1 MSGYSQDFKG
11 GAMANSRI
19 IVFALAAMLVLSG
32 FGFASVNPKVELLNA
47 TLSEVPAQPGHVL
60 ALTLFMK
67 SIYPDNCAENL
78 AVQVAV
84 AYPLSVR
91 GSDTQYLDLL
101 CTQDPDSKGTFTF
114 YLPVDN
120 LATSGTYPVS
130 VSTTYEKRFT
140 QLSASNT
147 VNVQVGGTPSFTASV
162 VSSNPVDIY
171 PGDTAQ
177 VEVAFQNTGPSMAQS
192 SRASADSS
200 GVQVKWAGQT
210 QEVGQISARG
220 SADAV
225 FTVEAPKDLVAGT
238 YPFNV
243 HLAYSDQYGNNG
255 SKDFSFDMPVKPKA
269 EFVANASS
277 VDLLAGQKKEVIVSL
292 TNTGQQEARKVEV
305 SIRPIYPFSTDGTV
319 RYIESLMPGE
329 TANLSYVITVD
340 KDATSGGQLVGTDIN
355 FEDPQGK
362 KFTDTADFSM
372 PVRLPSI
379 VEEIISYWYL
389 IVVGVVLVAF
399 VASKKMGG
407 KKK

>member
-1 MSGYSQDFKG
+1 
-11 GAMANSRI
+11 MANSRI

>member
-1 MSGYSQDFKG
+1 
-11 GAMANSRI
+11 MANSRI

-47 TLSEVPAQPGHVL
+47 TLSDVPAQPGHVL